1 MNRVSYDKWKMKQGK
16 WIDDLQQV
24 VRQKEHHKQK
34 VLEVLNSMFTIHK
47 QISKMVSDQVL

>member
-1 MNRVSYDKWKMKQGK
+1 MKQGK
-16 WIDDLQQV
+16 WIDNLQEV

-47 QISKMVSDQVL
+47 PISKMVSDQVL